1 MKKMTA
7 ILITVMTMAG
17 LITFNTAI
25 AANGNTAIEIDK
37 NGQVASLSITPEE
50 MEKLSTLVEN
60 MANEVKKG
68 NMTPEVQ
75 ARSAEI
81 LTHVGHMLSVLAS
94 SDDKMTYSIIKR
106 EIKEVEKEWNPWDE
120 MVEH

>member
-7 ILITVMTMAG
+7 ILISVMTIAV
-17 LITFNTAI
+17 LITFNAAI
-25 AANGNTAIEIDK
+25 ASNGSTVIEIDK
-37 NGQVASLSITPEE
+37 SGQTTSLSITPEE
-50 MEKLSTLVEN
+50 MEKLSTLVAN
-60 MANEVKKG
+60 IANEVKKG

-75 ARSAEI
+75 ARTAEI
-81 LTHVGHMLSVLAS
+81 LIHVGHMLSVMAS
-94 SDDKMTYSIIKR
+94 PDDNMTYSIIKQ

>member
-1 MKKMTA
+1 MRKITA

-25 AANGNTAIEIDK
+25 AANGSTVIEIDK
-37 NGQVASLSITPEE
+37 SGQVASLSITPEE
-50 MEKLSTLVEN
+50 MEKLSTLVAN
-60 MANEVKKG
+60 MANKVKSG

-75 ARSAEI
+75 ARTAEI
-81 LTHVGHMLSVLAS
+81 LTHVSHMLSVLAS
-94 SDDKMTYSIIKR
+94 PDDKMTYSIIKR
-106 EIKEVEKEWNPWDE
+106 ENKEVEKEWNPWDE

>member
-37 NGQVASLSITPEE
+37 NGQLVSLSITPEE

>member
-1 MKKMTA
+1 MKKITA
-7 ILITVMTMAG
+7 ILISVMTMAG

-25 AANGNTAIEIDK
+25 AANGSTVIEIDK
-37 NGQVASLSITPEE
+37 SGQVASLSITPEE

-94 SDDKMTYSIIKR
+94 PNDKMTYSIIKR
-106 EIKEVEKEWNPWDE
+106 EIKEVEKEWNPWGE

>member
-1 MKKMTA
+1 MKKITA
-7 ILITVMTMAG
+7 ILISVMTMAG

-37 NGQVASLSITPEE
+37 NSQAASLSITPEE

-60 MANEVKKG
+60 MANEVKRG

-120 MVEH
+120 IEEH